1 MINLTNIIFFI
12 WLFILSFYFF
22 KLKNHYNNLISKTKK
37 ESLDQILDLLLSK
50 GEKVEKEIDLIK
62 NELNKQIELSKY
74 HYQKLGLIRY
84 NPFDRTGGK
93 QSFVIALLDK
103 ENSGLILN
111 FIYTKEG
118 LRVYT
123 KKVFKGNG
131 EEYGLSDEEKQAI
144 EKSK

>member
-1 MINLTNIIFFI
+1 MINLTDIIFFI
-12 WLFILSFYFF
+12 WLFVLSFYFF

-37 ESLDQILDLLLSK
+37 DSLEQILDLLLTK
-50 GEKVEKEIDLIK
+50 DTKIEKDIDLIK
-62 NELNKQIELSKY
+62 TELEKQIKQTKY
-74 HYQKLGLIRY
+74 YYQKLGLIRY

-103 ENSGLILN
+103 ENTGLILN

-123 KKVFKGNG
+123 KRVSQGKG
-131 EEYGLSDEEKQAI
+131 EEYELSDEEKQAI